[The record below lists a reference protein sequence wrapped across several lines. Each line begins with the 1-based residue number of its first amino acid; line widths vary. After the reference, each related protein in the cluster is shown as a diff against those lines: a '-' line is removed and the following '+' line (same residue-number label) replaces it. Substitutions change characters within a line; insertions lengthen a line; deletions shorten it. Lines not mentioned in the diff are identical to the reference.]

1 MGWAGGL
8 VTSEAMRSTTTKPHI
23 GRVAAVG
30 LLLLLPAGA
39 GQQNKTVHKTCGGG
53 PHWGRGSP
61 PTEAHFDA
69 PYRAL
74 WEQSWPLKCDDEIQ
88 APNISSFGVDV
99 NPFLHREGSGEKPP
113 PSPHIRV

>member
-1 MGWAGGL
+1 
-8 VTSEAMRSTTTKPHI
+8 MRSTTTKSHI

-30 LLLLLPAGA
+30 LLLLLPPGA

-74 WEQSWPLKCDDEIQ
+74 WEQSWPLKCGDEIQ
-88 APNISSFGVDV
+88 PPNISSFGVDV
-99 NPFLHREGSGEKPP
+99 NNYLHREGSGEMPDFAH
-113 PSPHIRV
+113 SAL